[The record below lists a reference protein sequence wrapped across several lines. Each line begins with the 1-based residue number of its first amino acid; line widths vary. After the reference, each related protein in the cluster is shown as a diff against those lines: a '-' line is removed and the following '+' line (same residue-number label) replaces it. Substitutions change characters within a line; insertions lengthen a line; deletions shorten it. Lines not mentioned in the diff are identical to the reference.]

1 MIEHTSVQYAPHG
14 EKQEHLLRLQEQRPG
29 FMDIDAGGITCQS
42 KAGDSQREHHSSQR
56 PLIHTLNE
64 VPTCVTQRAIS
75 VHLALL
81 SSDREREKCE
91 LHVRGRGCVGKT
103 GREGKN
109 EAGETSAGG
118 GADIHQYPLL
128 SRLNAGVWIKH
139 CLLPFPAGPLEKR
152 GRKLQ

>member
-1 MIEHTSVQYAPHG
+1 
-14 EKQEHLLRLQEQRPG
+14 
-29 FMDIDAGGITCQS
+29 MDIDAGGIACQS

-81 SSDREREKCE
+81 SSDRERERSVSAGGRAARERTWVCRE
-91 LHVRGRGCVGKT
+91 NRARG
-103 GREGKN
+103 EKN

-118 GADIHQYPLL
+118 GADSHQYPLL

-139 CLLPFPAGPLEKR
+139 CLLLFPAGPLEKEAESFTKR
-152 GRKLQ
+152 E

>member
-1 MIEHTSVQYAPHG
+1 MIEHASVQYGPHG
-14 EKQEHLLRLQEQRPG
+14 EKQEHLLRLEDQRPG
-29 FMDIDAGGITCQS
+29 FMDIDAGGIACQS

-91 LHVRGRGCVGKT
+91 CR
-103 GREGKN
+103 REGGRDAR
-109 EAGETSAGG
+109 EGTWVCGEN
-118 GADIHQYPLL
+118 GARGKKD
-128 SRLNAGVWIKH
+128 S
-139 CLLPFPAGPLEKR
+139 EK
-152 GRKLQ
+152 